1 MGAIFMK
8 GLIDFKL
15 SNALRKGANLGNAKD
30 GIYWIDFRFEKIP
43 RCCFSCGMFGHDESE
58 CVSRKKVE
66 EDGRIFVPK
75 ELGSWIKAESMGRR
89 IAWPGVKR
97 DVQMGS
103 KGGKEKMLKL
113 KEKARDGEMDT
124 EKQEG
129 KDKNERRVEGI
140 AQYVMEGKGG
150 NKRRVSG
157 PMLIDVEAVSE
168 KECNIEDLVV
178 MKEDKN
184 VEERDTEGV
193 VEGTSNRKAGEK
205 LEGTNMSNNDGTI
218 VSKVVKGSK
227 GGVMTWKCLAREKE
241 NIVPVS
247 MAKKRIFKDLT
258 NTWDE
263 EAKVCSLMDE
273 AGSWDQERIRGIFE
287 PTVAEAILKI
297 SLSSRGRDDVWIW
310 SLNGNGIFSVKSSY
324 KAVHRSYSSSNSW
337 TLYCSLWK
345 KIWKTNLPPKIR
357 LFVWRACRGILPT
370 CLNLKNRG
378 MEITTQCCVCGTE
391 EEDTLHALVT
401 CSELNS
407 LWNVHVKDVCNQN
420 DANGIFIDWFANQ
433 SQLWS
438 KKQMELYC
446 ISAYRIWN
454 RRNKV
459 RLGEQ
464 VEDLGRLGIEA
475 KKMWETVNGES
486 PTMQNNI
493 GDRVSG
499 QGSLNTG
506 VEEEW
511 RAPSWREMK
520 INVDASLKEQGKSGI
535 SCVVRN
541 YQGRCLAAFAKKIPN
556 VDEVDLLE
564 AYAFLEGLELAKR
577 LRCENIIL
585 EGDAKKVVDWVNS
598 SAPNLSILGMLID
611 DIRYAMASFS
621 TVRVQWTPRNSNLV
635 AHRIAN
641 FACEINESQI
651 WLEDLPSFIS
661 DVLISDCNHIFFIS
675 IKFLKYRPGS

>member
-66 EDGRIFVPK
+66 EDGGIFVPK

-103 KGGKEKMLKL
+103 KGGEHKMGFIKKVDTELLMEKLARMTVQEDVGKEKMLKL

-140 AQYVMEGKGG
+140 AQYVREGKGG
-150 NKRRVSG
+150 NKRRESG

-193 VEGTSNRKAGEK
+193 VEGTSNKKAGEK
-205 LEGTNMSNNDGTI
+205 LEGTNMSNNDDTI
-218 VSKVVKGSK
+218 ISKVVKGSK
-227 GGVMTWKCLAREKE
+227 GGVMTWKRLAREKE

-247 MAKKRIFKDLT
+247 VAKKRIFKDLT

-263 EAKVCSLMDE
+263 VEVDDGSREAKVCSLMDE

-297 SLSSRGRDDVWIW
+297 PLSSRGRGDVWIW

-401 CSELNS
+401 CSELNL
-407 LWNVHVKDVCNQN
+407 LWNAHVKDVCNQN
-420 DANGIFIDWFANQ
+420 DANGVFIDWFANQ
-433 SQLWS
+433 TQLWS

-446 ISAYRIWN
+446 ILAYRIWN

-459 RLGEQ
+459 RLGEH

-486 PTMQNNI
+486 PTMHNNI
-493 GDRVSG
+493 GDRVSR

-520 INVDASLKEQGKSGI
+520 INVDASLKEQGKGGI
-535 SCVVRN
+535 GCVVRN

-556 VDEVDLLE
+556 VDEVDLLD
-564 AYAFLEGLELAKR
+564 
-577 LRCENIIL
+577 I
-585 EGDAKKVVDWVNS
+585 GDVN
-598 SAPNLSILGMLID
+598 
-611 DIRYAMASFS
+611 
-621 TVRVQWTPRNSNLV
+621 
-635 AHRIAN
+635 
-641 FACEINESQI
+641 
-651 WLEDLPSFIS
+651 
-661 DVLISDCNHIFFIS
+661 
-675 IKFLKYRPGS
+675 